1 MPPLRWA
8 GMNALRVSGEVEQLS
23 AALADRYRIER
34 EIGAGGMATVYVACD
49 VRHERKVA
57 IKVLHPE
64 LAARLGSERFVR
76 EIKVTANLQHPNILP
91 LYDSGAAG
99 EFLYYVMPYVDGES
113 LRSKIERDRQLSVEE
128 TIGIARA
135 VAAALDYAHEHGI
148 VHRDIK
154 PENVLLQR
162 GQALVA
168 DFGIALAVSAAGG
181 SRLTETG
188 LSIGTPHYMS
198 PEQATG
204 DRTQDARSDI
214 YSLGAMTYE
223 MLTGDPPHHAS
234 SVQATIAKIL
244 SEKPSPISHSRDLV
258 PANVDAAVQ
267 RALAKSPA
275 DRFVRA
281 AHFADAL
288 TNAGFRLPE
297 TGQMIAVA
305 RPAPRRPRTLWG
317 VAAATL
323 AFGLLTGWLLHKAAA
338 PRAGVNDDRP
348 VVFFLPM
355 DSGAAVPG
363 YPAVSPQGTRIVY
376 PAGDAGSLRLFLR
389 NLDDP
394 VATALPR
401 TEGAHSAFFSPNGEW
416 IGFVTDQSLKRIR
429 LGVGS
434 EEVIAPYVEGMAG
447 ATWREDNTILF
458 ATLPGGSL
466 FEVPA
471 TGGAPKPLVIGAHT
485 FAAGF
490 FFPHFLPGG
499 KAIVFNTEASGGL
512 LGVLD
517 LTTGEHKTFG
527 RGLRPSFVET
537 GHLVFA
543 DPNGRLTIQPFD
555 LGSLDTTGTASAL
568 SDELAVGRGNA
579 FYSVSR
585 GGTLA
590 IIRAAGT
597 DLDLAFFDRAGKEQT
612 VFRNGGYWA
621 PRFSPDGN
629 QVAFGGTRPDD
640 IWIYDVP
647 TKTRRRLTVDGANNN
662 DPTWSP
668 DGRQLALS
676 ANRPSRK
683 DLLVRNADGSES
695 ERRLVVREGLQ
706 WPTDWTR
713 DGFIV
718 FTEVPLDEDRDIM
731 VVKADGSEPPFA
743 YLDTPFS
750 EKAADVSPDGR
761 WIAYDS
767 NASGRFEVFVNS
779 FPKRATSPII
789 VSAAGGRNPR
799 WSAAGRELFYWENKR
814 LVSVRLDQ
822 NKRPQPNGFSTVLE
836 TNYAA
841 ADHANYDVHP
851 DGSQFVIV
859 QGRGRP
865 QRLIVAINATALSA
879 QSR

>member
-1 MPPLRWA
+1 
-8 GMNALRVSGEVEQLS
+8 MNALRVAESFERLS
-23 AALADRYRIER
+23 SALADRYRIER

-91 LYDSGAAG
+91 LYDSGAT
-99 EFLYYVMPYVDGES
+99 EDFLYYVMPYVDGES
-113 LRSKIERDRQLSVEE
+113 LRAKIDRDRQVSVEE
-128 TIGIARA
+128 TIAIARA
-135 VAAALDYAHEHGI
+135 IAAALDYAHEHGI

-181 SRLTETG
+181 ARLTETG

-204 DRTQDARSDI
+204 DRALDARSDI
-214 YSLGAMTYE
+214 YSLGAITYE

-234 SVQATIAKIL
+234 SAQATIAKIL

-258 PANVDAAVQ
+258 PANVDAAIQ

-288 TNAGFRLPE
+288 TNPGFRLPE
-297 TGQMIAVA
+297 TGQMIAAA
-305 RPAPRRPRTLWG
+305 RTTPQRRTLVSG
-317 VAAATL
+317 LAAATL
-323 AFGLLTGWLLHKAAA
+323 ALGLLAGWLIRTAAA
-338 PRAGVNDDRP
+338 PRTGVSEDRP
-348 VVFFLPM
+348 VVFFVPM
-355 DSGAAVPG
+355 DSGAAIPG
-363 YPAVSPQGTRIVY
+363 YPAVSPLGNKIVY
-376 PAGDAGSLRLFLR
+376 PAGDAGSIRLFLR

-394 VATALPR
+394 IPAPLPR

-416 IGFVTDQSLKRIR
+416 VGFVSDQSLKRIR

-434 EEVIAPYVEGMAG
+434 DEVITPYVEGMAG
-447 ATWREDNTILF
+447 ATWREDDTILF

-471 TGGAPKPLVIGAHT
+471 TGGTPKPLVIGKHT
-485 FAAGF
+485 FSSGF

-499 KAIVFNTEASGGL
+499 KAIVFNTEAAGGL
-512 LGVLD
+512 LGVLNI
-517 LTTGEHKTFG
+517 TNGEHRTFG
-527 RGLRPSFVET
+527 RGLRPSYVDT
-537 GHLVFA
+537 GHLIYA
-543 DPNGRLTIQPFD
+543 DPDGRLTSQKFD
-555 LGSLDTTGTASAL
+555 LGRLDTTGTPSAL
-568 SDELAVGRGNA
+568 PDELGVGRGNA

-597 DLDLAFFDRAGKEQT
+597 DLDLAFFDRAGKEQM

-629 QVAFGGTRPDD
+629 QVAFGATRPDD

-676 ANRPSRK
+676 ANRPGRK
-683 DLLVRNADGSES
+683 DLLVRSADGSGTEQ
-695 ERRLVVREGLQ
+695 RVVVREGLQ

-713 DGFIV
+713 DGYIV
-718 FTEVPLDEDRDIM
+718 YTEVPLDEDRDIM
-731 VVKADGSEPPFA
+731 VVKADGSAPPFP

-750 EKAADVSPDGR
+750 EKSADVSPDGR

-767 NASGRFEVFVNS
+767 NASGRFEVFVNT
-779 FPKRATSPII
+779 FPKRSTSPII
-789 VSAAGGRNPR
+789 VSKAGGRNPR
-799 WSAAGRELFYWENKR
+799 WSADGRELFYWENKQ
-814 LVSVRLDQ
+814 LISVRLEL
-822 NKRPQPNGFSTVLE
+822 NGRAHPKSYSTILE

-851 DGSQFVIV
+851 DGSRFVIV

-865 QRLIVAINATALSA
+865 QRIVVAMNATALAA
-879 QSR
+879 QKR

>member
-1 MPPLRWA
+1 MP
-8 GMNALRVSGEVEQLS
+8 GALHAIEDLERLS
-23 AALADRYRIER
+23 AALAGRYVIDREL
-34 EIGAGGMATVYVACD
+34 GAGGMATVYLACD

-57 IKVLHPE
+57 IKVLRPE

-91 LYDSGAAG
+91 LYDSGAA
-99 EFLYYVMPYVDGES
+99 EDFLYYVMPYVDGES
-113 LRSKIERDRQLSVEE
+113 LRAKIDRDRQMSVEE

-135 VAAALDYAHEHGI
+135 IAAALDYAHEHGI

-204 DRTQDARSDI
+204 DRALDARSDI
-214 YSLGAMTYE
+214 YSLGAITYE
-223 MLTGDPPHHAS
+223 MLTGDLPHHAS
-234 SVQATIAKIL
+234 SAQATIAKIL
-244 SEKPSPISHSRDLV
+244 SEKPSPISHSRELV

-275 DRFVRA
+275 DRFARA

-297 TGQMIAVA
+297 TGQMIAAA
-305 RPAPRRPRTLWG
+305 RTAPQRKSLVWG
-317 VAAATL
+317 IAAATL
-323 AFGLLTGWLLHKAAA
+323 ALGLLAGWLVRTAAVPNGA
-338 PRAGVNDDRP
+338 ANEARP
-348 VVFFLPM
+348 VVFFVPM
-355 DSGAAVPG
+355 DSGAAIPG
-363 YPAVSPQGTRIVY
+363 YPAVSPQGNKIVY
-376 PAGDAGSLRLFLR
+376 PAGEAGSIRLFLR

-394 VATALPR
+394 VPAPLPR

-416 IGFVTDQSLKRIR
+416 VGFVSDQSLKRVR

-434 EEVIAPYVEGMAG
+434 DEIIAPYVEGMAG
-447 ATWREDNTILF
+447 ATWREDDTILF

-471 TGGAPKPLVIGAHT
+471 TGGTPKSLVIGEHT
-485 FAAGF
+485 FTSGF

-499 KAIVFNTEASGGL
+499 KALVYNTEASGGL
-512 LGVLD
+512 LGVLN

-527 RGLRPSFVET
+527 RGLRPSYVDG
-537 GHLVFA
+537 GHLIFA
-543 DPNGRLTIQPFD
+543 DPDGRLTVQRFD
-555 LGSLDTTGTASAL
+555 VDRLDTVGTPSVL
-568 SDELAVGRGNA
+568 LDELAVGRGNA

-590 IIRAAGT
+590 VIRAAGT

-629 QVAFGGTRPDD
+629 QVAFGATRPDD
-640 IWIYDVP
+640 IWVYDIP
-647 TKTRRRLTVDGANNN
+647 TKTRRRLTFDGANNN

-668 DGRQLALS
+668 DGRQIAFS
-676 ANRPSRK
+676 ANRPTRK
-683 DLLVRNADGSES
+683 DLLIRNADGSGTEQ
-695 ERRLVVREGLQ
+695 RVLVREGLQ

-713 DGFIV
+713 DGTIV
-718 FTEVPLDEDRDIM
+718 FTEVPLDEDRDILA
-731 VVKADGSEPPFA
+731 VKADGSAPPFP

-779 FPKRATSPII
+779 FPKRSTSPSI
-789 VSAAGGRNPR
+789 VSKAGGRNPR
-799 WSAAGRELFYWENKR
+799 WSADGRELFYWENKQ
-814 LVSVRLDQ
+814 LISVRLEL
-822 NKRPQPNGFSTVLE
+822 NGRAHPKSYSTILE

-851 DGSQFVIV
+851 DGSRFVIV

-865 QRLIVAINATALSA
+865 QRIVVAINATALSA
-879 QSR
+879 QKR